1 MPCVFYGDYY
11 GIEEKQVSAKN
22 EMLDEILKTRKF
34 YSYGEQIDY
43 FENPNLIGFVR
54 KGDFEHPNS
63 GIAVVMTDTTGGSI
77 KMNMGIDFAGK
88 QFFNCLEKSE
98 EIVTVDAEGNG
109 EFWCRDGSVSYSRF
123 KENE

>member
-109 EFWCRDGSVSYSRF
+109 EFWCRDGSVSVWRL